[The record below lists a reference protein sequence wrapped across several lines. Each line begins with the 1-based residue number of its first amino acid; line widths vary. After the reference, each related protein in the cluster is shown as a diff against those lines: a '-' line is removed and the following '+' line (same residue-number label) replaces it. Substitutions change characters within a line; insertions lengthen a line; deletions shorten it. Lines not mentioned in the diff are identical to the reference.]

1 MPPPPVAVTG
11 VGTVS
16 AAGVGHEQLW
26 TSLVARDDG
35 ATPGPMTDFD
45 PSPWYR
51 PNEARR
57 TDPYLQYAVAA
68 AALALD
74 DAGAPAV
81 PPDRT
86 GVVMGNVYGA
96 AVSLEAQRDVLAAR
110 GPKAVSPLLAA
121 QASRTPARR
130 RSACAS
136 ASAARRASPV
146 PAAPAGPSPSVTGPR
161 SSPAAPAT
169 SCWPVP
175 PSGPI
180 TPVLRASYEVL
191 RVLTRGDRA
200 RPFDRRRDGFV
211 IADGACV
218 LVLESAAHATARGA
232 DVLAWIVG
240 WAQTNDAHHISNPSG
255 EGLERCMRTA
265 IDHAG
270 LHPEEIVHVNAH
282 ATGTGAGD
290 QQEAGAIGRV
300 FGAHRPSVTAVKG
313 RTGHAMSAAGAF
325 EAASVV
331 LSFRHRLLPPTATD
345 LELDPAIDLDVVHR
359 APRPWSPGPVLSG
372 SVGLGGQNACLVLVP
387 PTD

>member
-1 MPPPPVAVTG
+1 MTG

-121 QASRTPARR
+121 QASED
-130 RSACAS
+130 ACAS
-136 ASAARRASPV
+136 QVSLRFGLR
-146 PAAPAGPSPSVTGPR
+146 GPSRLAGAGCASG
-161 SSPAAPAT
+161 SLALGEGAALVASGACDVVLAGAT
-169 SCWPVP
+169 F
-175 PSGPI
+175 GPI